1 MPIYEY
7 VCKSCGHEFEEMQR
21 FSDAPLEQ
29 CPSCKEESSLQ
40 RKVSKS
46 AFHLKGGGWYKDGY
60 GSSKPDTSDES
71 GTESKGSDGGNES
84 KGSDGGNESKCSDG
98 GTESKGSDGGNESK
112 KSESSSES
120 SSKESKPAESS
131 KSGGSDSSSSSS
143 SSKESAA

>member
-7 VCKSCGHEFEEMQR
+7 VCKSCGYEFEEMQR

-29 CPSCKEESSLQ
+29 CPSCQEESSVQ

-60 GSSKPDTSDES
+60 GSAKPESSEEGNKESKNNES
-71 GTESKGSDGGNES
+71 GTESKKSD
-84 KGSDGGNESKCSDG
+84 
-98 GTESKGSDGGNESK
+98 
-112 KSESSSES
+112 SSTES

-131 KSGGSDSSSSSS
+131 KSSGSNSSPSSSSSGG
-143 SSKESAA
+143 KESAA

>member
-7 VCKSCGHEFEEMQR
+7 VCKSCGHEFEEIQR

-29 CPSCKEESSLQ
+29 CPMCHEQSSVQ

-60 GSSKPDTSDES
+60 GSAKPESSSDSSSESKESDSGSEAKKTDS
-71 GTESKGSDGGNES
+71 GT
-84 KGSDGGNESKCSDG
+84 
-98 GTESKGSDGGNESK
+98 ESK
-112 KSESSSES
+112 KSESSKES

-131 KSGGSDSSSSSS
+131 KSSSSDSSPSSSSSGG
-143 SSKESAA
+143 KESAA

>member
-84 KGSDGGNESKCSDG
+84 KGSDGGNESK
-98 GTESKGSDGGNESK
+98 GSDGGNESK
-112 KSESSSES
+112 KSEISSES

-131 KSGGSDSSSSSS
+131 KSSDSSSSSS
-143 SSKESAA
+143 SSGGKESAA

>member
-7 VCKSCGHEFEEMQR
+7 VCQSCGKEFEEMQR

-29 CPSCKEESSLQ
+29 YLCEEKAPVQ

-60 GSSKPDTSDES
+60 GSAKPESSSDS
-71 GTESKGSDGGNES
+71 SSESKESDSGSEAKKTDS
-84 KGSDGGNESKCSDG
+84 
-98 GTESKGSDGGNESK
+98 TAESK
-112 KSESSSES
+112 KSESGTES

-131 KSGGSDSSSSSS
+131 KSNDSNSSSSSS
-143 SSKESAA
+143 SSGGKESAA

>member
-84 KGSDGGNESKCSDG
+84 KGSDGGNESK
-98 GTESKGSDGGNESK
+98 

-131 KSGGSDSSSSSS
+131 KSSGSDSSSSSS
-143 SSKESAA
+143 GGKESAA